1 MKTASQRQFLL
12 LAPRTL
18 IVVGIILIV
27 SALLDYAILIFPPN
41 FLDRQW
47 QISFVTQMVDR
58 GVIPL
63 VGLALLF
70 TGLWSSNQVSDRTGN
85 NFFGGSLALPALIL
99 SSILGLIFLLAA
111 PLHLNNT
118 FQERGEALTR
128 IATEATTA
136 NTQLEESIKAQVEQE
151 KARIQSLLANPTEL
165 QKAIQGG
172 QLSQA
177 QAVLLQKFQTDPAS
191 IDAYLQEESQ
201 KVRQQAL
208 EELNKQKTTAE
219 KQAKEGSIKASLR
232 TGLNSVFLA
241 VGYAIVGWTGLK
253 EAKSR

>member
-18 IVVGIILIV
+18 MVVGIILIV
-27 SALLDYAILIFPPN
+27 SALLDYAILLFPPN

-58 GVIPL
+58 GIIPL

-70 TGLWSSNQVSDRTGN
+70 TGLWSSHQVSDRPGN
-85 NFFGGSLALPALIL
+85 NFFGGSLGLPALIL
-99 SSILGLIFLLAA
+99 STLLGLIFLVAA
-111 PLHLNNT
+111 PLHINNT
-118 FQERGEALTR
+118 LQERSDALSGITKEA
-128 IATEATTA
+128 ESA

-151 KARIQSLLANPTEL
+151 KVRIQSLLANPADL

-177 QAVLLQKFQTDPAS
+177 QAVLLQKFQTDPKS
-191 IDAYLQEESQ
+191 LDAYLQEESQ

-208 EELNKQKTTAE
+208 DELNKQKTAAE
-219 KQAKEGSIKASLR
+219 KQAKEASLKSSLR
-232 TGLNSVFLA
+232 TGLNSLFLA

-253 EAKSR
+253 EFRSR